1 MKRLLITGVSG
12 LLGINLALIS
22 SDPGRAAGVYDVIG
36 LVHSHPLIRTPF
48 EVRKVD
54 LSRLEAVKQVLDEC
68 QPELLIN
75 CAAIT
80 DIDAVESKP
89 GIERGLNAELPGLLA
104 IECVQRG
111 IRFLH
116 ISTDAVFD
124 GEKGWYTE
132 EDVPNPTNFYS
143 QSKLAGEKAVMAV
156 NPQAVIARVNFFGW
170 SMTGKRSLAEWYL
183 TNLAANQPVMGFTDI
198 LFCPLLVTSLA
209 EILLQILEKH
219 LVGLYHIVSRDW
231 ISKYDFGITLAH
243 QFGLDDRLIQP
254 VSYKEAGLF
263 ALRSP
268 NLILNTTKLTRDLGF
283 PPPDIRSG
291 VRQFFNLLEQGYPL
305 KLHSFMDDQGS
316 MVKTTL
322 TTLN

>member
-22 SDPGRAAGVYDVIG
+22 SDPGRAAGVYEVIG
-36 LVHSHPLIRTPF
+36 LVHSHPLNRTPF
-48 EVRKVD
+48 EVRRVD
-54 LSRLEAVKQVLDEC
+54 LNRIEAVTQVLDEC

-80 DIDAVESKP
+80 DIDAIESKP
-89 GIERGLNAELPGLLA
+89 GREIGLNAELPGLLA
-104 IECVQRG
+104 KECVRRG
-111 IRFLH
+111 IQFLH

-124 GEKGWYTE
+124 GVKGWYTE
-132 EDVPNPTNFYS
+132 EDVANPPNIYS

-170 SMTGKRSLAEWYL
+170 SLTGKRSLAEWYL
-183 TNLAANQPVMGFTDI
+183 TNLTANQLVKGFTDI
-198 LFCPLLVTSLA
+198 VFCPLLVTSLA

-219 LVGLYHIVSRDW
+219 LVGLYHVVSRDW
-231 ISKYDFGITLAH
+231 ISKYDFGIALAH
-243 QFGLDDRLIQP
+243 QFSLDDRLIQP
-254 VSYKEAGLF
+254 VSYKEAGLL

-268 NLILNTTKLTRDLGF
+268 NLILNTTKLTWDLGT

-291 VRQFFNLLEQGYPL
+291 VQQFYNLFQQGYPL
-305 KLHSFMDDQGS
+305 KLHSYMDAQGS
-316 MVKTTL
+316 M
-322 TTLN
+322 N